1 MVDKYEKLPIFK
13 EAHLLVLQI
22 YKLTKS
28 FPTDEK
34 FGIISQI
41 RRSSS
46 SIIANIIEGN
56 ARGYRKEFIN
66 FLSIATGSLEETKY
80 FLLLSRDL
88 GYITDLEYIAS
99 HNQSEEVGKQLNGLT
114 KYLKNNKNVKSL

>member
-1 MVDKYEKLPIFK
+1 MADKYEKLPIFK
-13 EAHLLVLQI
+13 EAHQLVLQV
-22 YKLTKS
+22 YKLTKTY
-28 FPTDEK
+28 PTDEK

-66 FLSIATGSLEETKY
+66 FLLIANGSLEETKY
-80 FLLLSRDL
+80 FLLLSKDL
-88 GYITDLEYIAS
+88 GYITEIEYLKC
-99 HNQSEEVGKQLNGLT
+99 HDQTETVGKQLNGLI
-114 KYLKNNKNVKSL
+114 KYLKVNQKVKSL

>member
-1 MVDKYEKLPIFK
+1 MDDKYEKLPIFK
-13 EAHLLVLQI
+13 DAHVLVLQI

-28 FPTDEK
+28 FPPDEK
-34 FGIISQI
+34 YGITSQI

-46 SIIANIIEGN
+46 SVVANIIEGN

-66 FLSIATGSLEETKY
+66 FLLIATGSLEETKY

-88 GYITDLEYIAS
+88 GYISEIEYTNS
-99 HNQSEEVGKQLNGLT
+99 HKQTENVGKQLNGLI
-114 KYLKNNKNVKSL
+114 KYLRANNSVKSL